1 MSKQRK
7 YRTPE
12 EKVAIV
18 KEHLI
23 GKVAVSE
30 LCEKHQIAPSQ
41 FYKWQSDL
49 FANGAQSQDNPK
61 KNKASQSREL
71 RRIKELESKLNQV
84 QSKLSQKNEVVAE
97 LMEEHLKLKKSL
109 GEI

>member
-1 MSKQRK
+1 MSKERK

-12 EKVAIV
+12 EKVAII
-18 KEHLI
+18 KEHLV
-23 GKVAVSE
+23 GKIAVSE
-30 LCEKHQIAPSQ
+30 LCEKYRIAPSQ

-49 FANGAQSQDNPK
+49 FANGAQSLDSPRK
-61 KNKASQSREL
+61 SKASQSKEA

-84 QSKLSQKNEVVAE
+84 QTKLSQKNEVVSE